1 MGMSASQARLI
12 ALTARM
18 NDIEYQGQQI
28 NQQRTTLSN
37 QVNALYNQLLEM
49 SVPTPPSTSDYTKV
63 QYSGISDASK
73 FTLGNVVPTGK
84 NESGDNTYNV
94 QFSYKRSGH
103 SVSKSVNSAQVTE
116 TKSEANFV
124 QLKPSELPSLFK
136 TETKATPGNNKI
148 TKKPETNDTKVMI
161 AVTGAEYNNW
171 LKNNSD
177 KKSLVTVF
185 GTDGSQVSTIPND
198 NTTIYIECKASDI
211 DKFGGENGLIQSSE
225 NDGYTNVYE
234 ANEKEEYSYVNN
246 ADKLNFDSLK
256 LYYYENG
263 KSAKPI
269 AITSSNYKEYLG
281 STSSEIEAKMKN
293 IYQMN
298 STSTTGTTLP
308 NPNAGETK
316 YSVGDMPVYDLN
328 SDTAKNKLGDSSYNE
343 YLTALKNA
351 FPNDYSSYTDEQ
363 LADIANDFSVYI
375 EYKNGSTIPHFIKN
389 TELSQINP
397 TQSTVRPYDYTAD
410 GTYTQ
415 TETKQNCQ
423 LEFDAST
430 GRITRVGIVNN
441 GVISW
446 IDVTAETVTDEDA
459 YADAFNDYEYAK
471 ATYDKK
477 QQEINAK
484 TSIVQQQ
491 DKNLELKLT
500 RLDNERNAVN
510 TEMEAVKKVVSD
522 NIEKSYKTF
531 SG

>member
-63 QYSGISDASK
+63 QYSGTADASK
-73 FTLGNVVPTGK
+73 FTLGNVIPTGK
-84 NESGDNTYNV
+84 NESGDNTYSI

-103 SVSKSVNSAQVTE
+103 SVSKSVNDAQL
-116 TKSEANFV
+116 TKTSDTANFV
-124 QLKPSELPSLFK
+124 SMSDASKLTSLIN
-136 TETKATPGNNKI
+136 TETTVTKNDADKITTKPTENKDVLIEVSVADYKTWYENNKSVSATI
-148 TKKPETNDTKVMI
+148 
-161 AVTGAEYNNW
+161 YNSEG
-171 LKNNSD
+171 KEC
-177 KKSLVTVF
+177 
-185 GTDGSQVSTIPND
+185 GSQSLPTDESAKV
-198 NTTIYIECKASDI
+198 YIRCNSADL
-211 DKFGGENGLIQSSE
+211 DKFGGEGGLVK
-225 NDGYTNVYE
+225 DDAYDNVYGITE
-234 ANEKEEYSYVNN
+234 NKNYSLN
-246 ADKLNFDSLK
+246 DKINSNTLSQLN
-256 LYYYENG
+256 LYYYDKTKG
-263 KSAKPI
+263 GTPV
-269 AITSSNYKEYLG
+269 AITSENYKEILG
-281 STSSEIEAKMKN
+281 TTSADITKN
-293 IYQMN
+293 LANVYQM
-298 STSTTGTTLP
+298 TSGTDGEKFA
-308 NPNAGETK
+308 NPNKSYE
-316 YSVGDMPVYDLN
+316 YSVGTMPVY
-328 SDTAKNKLGDSSYNE
+328 SMEEASSKFGETTYKE

-351 FPNDYSSYTDEQ
+351 FPDEYSSYTDEQ
-363 LADIANDFSVYI
+363 LEDIAKDFSVYI
-375 EYKNGSTIPHFIKN
+375 EYSNGSVIPHFIKN
-389 TELSQINP
+389 KELSALDP
-397 TQSTVRPYDYTAD
+397 EKSVVRPYDYSAD

-415 TETKQNCQ
+415 TETKKDCQ

-430 GRITRVGIVNN
+430 GRITKVGLVNN
-441 GVISW
+441 GQVSW

-459 YADAFNDYEYAK
+459 YTDAFNDYEYAK

-484 TSIVQQQ
+484 TSIVQQE

-510 TEMEAVKKVVSD
+510 TEIEAVKKVVSD

>member
-103 SVSKSVNSAQVTE
+103 SVSKSVSSAQVTE

-124 QLKPSELPSLFK
+124 QFKPAELPSLFK
-136 TETKATPGNNKI
+136 TEVKATTGEKI
-148 TKKPETNDTKVMI
+148 TTKPETEKNVMI
-161 AVTGAEYNNW
+161 AVTGSEYNDW

-198 NTTIYIECKASDI
+198 STVIYLECKSSNL
-211 DKFGGENGLIQSSE
+211 DKFGGENGLIKSE
-225 NDGYTNVYE
+225 DEVYTNVYN
-234 ANEKEEYSYVNN
+234 ANEEEEYSYTSNV
-246 ADKLNFDSLK
+246 DKVNFDSLK
-256 LYYYENG
+256 LYYYEEG
-263 KSAKPI
+263 KSSKPI
-269 AITSSNYKEYLG
+269 AITSSNYKQYLG
-281 STSSEIEAKMKN
+281 SSSSDIKTNMKN

-328 SDTAKNKLGDSSYNE
+328 SDTAKNKLGASSYNE

-351 FPNDYSSYTDEQ
+351 FPEYSSYTDEQ

-389 TELSQINP
+389 AELSQIN
-397 TQSTVRPYDYTAD
+397 TNQSTVRPYDYSAD

-430 GRITRVGIVNN
+430 GRITKVGIVNN
-441 GVISW
+441 GVVSW
-446 IDVTAETVTDEDA
+446 IDVTAETVTDQDA
-459 YADAFNDYEYAK
+459 YEEAFNDYEYQK
-471 ATYDKK
+471 NVYDKK

-510 TEMEAVKKVVSD
+510 TEIEAVKKVVSD
-522 NIEKSYKTF
+522 NIQKSYKTF

>member
-103 SVSKSVNSAQVTE
+103 SVSKSVSSAQVTE

-124 QLKPSELPSLFK
+124 QLKPTDLPSLFNTK
-136 TETKATPGNNKI
+136 TKVTADKKI
-148 TKKPETNDTKVMI
+148 TTKPDASDTNVMI

-171 LKNNSD
+171 IGSNAD
-177 KKSLVTVF
+177 KRKLVTIF
-185 GTDGSQVSTIPND
+185 DSNGSQVSTIPND
-198 NTTIYIECKASDI
+198 NTVIYLECKASDL
-211 DKFGGENGLIQSSE
+211 DKFGGDNGLIKSTDD
-225 NDGYTNVYE
+225 NNYDNVYE

-281 STSSEIEAKMKN
+281 TASSDIEAKMKN

-484 TSIVQQQ
+484 TSIVQQE

-510 TEMEAVKKVVSD
+510 TEIDAVKKVVSD